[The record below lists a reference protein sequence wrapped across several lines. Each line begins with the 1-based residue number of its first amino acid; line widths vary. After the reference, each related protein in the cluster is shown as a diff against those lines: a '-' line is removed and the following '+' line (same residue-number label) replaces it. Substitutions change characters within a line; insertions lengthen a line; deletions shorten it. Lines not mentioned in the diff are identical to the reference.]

1 MRHVIIALGALAL
14 SGTAYADIISS
25 TSQDGNHTALECLF
39 NGSGYAAH
47 CAGTPANGG
56 DGWITGGSA
65 LDPNAEYVTST
76 AWETGALF
84 ASGTAIV
91 IEIAGNKASN
101 SFGLYDLHNP
111 NNRLEVFSGADS
123 EGPSSLRFIISMVD
137 GVYQINFDAGTA
149 VELGGSFGF
158 YLSGPGGTFYS
169 DATRNPNGDTQMVA
183 FQGDGERQAN
193 FFGTGSK
200 TWLSNEWILAWEDLA
215 YGGSDK
221 DFNDF
226 VVMIESVI
234 PVPAPAPL
242 GLLGIGLIGI
252 GLVRR
257 MNSRGTSTS

>member
-1 MRHVIIALGALAL
+1 MRNVFIGLAALAL
-14 SGTAYADIISS
+14 SGAAHADLISS
-25 TSQDGNHTALECLF
+25 TSQDGNQTTLECLF
-39 NGSGYAAH
+39 NGADYAPN
-47 CAGTPANGG
+47 CAGTPANDGL
-56 DGWITGGSA
+56 GWITSGSA
-65 LDPNAEYVTST
+65 LDPNSEYVTS
-76 AWETGALF
+76 AGWETGALF

-91 IEIAGNKASN
+91 IEIAGNKNSN
-101 SFGLYDLHNP
+101 SFGMYDLNDP
-111 NNRLEVFSGADS
+111 GNRLEIFSGADTGGS
-123 EGPSSLRFIISMVD
+123 GSLRFVVSFID
-137 GVYQINFDAGTA
+137 GVYQINFDGSTA
-149 VELGGSFGF
+149 VALGSSFGF
-158 YLSGPGGTFYS
+158 YLSGPGGEFYS

-183 FQGDGERQAN
+183 FQGDGERQAD

-257 MNSRGTSTS
+257 RLTA